1 MTLLRPTIILLGI
14 FLLPLWGGPAS
25 AAVNN
30 PPPLQQLQESVN
42 HAVAS
47 VRHSVVTVKAR
58 KKSTSTGGGTLWYES
73 IGSGFFVDAR
83 GFILTNYHVVEEAE
97 EITVTLWRSGKNE
110 FQARVAHADRTL
122 DLSLLK
128 IDDVETFPVVGFGN
142 SDRIETGDWVISI
155 GSPFG
160 FDHSISLGIVSDRH
174 RDLMIEGLHYKDMIQ
189 TDAVINEGNSGGPLV
204 DILGNVIG
212 VGTAIYAPDGTYTG
226 LGFAIPINRAKHFFT
241 RVTGAVRVALTAPVG
256 PAGNKEP
263 INLNKRM
270 PNDAIHQEFSDCTA
284 CHTITT
290 KMVISRNA
298 KMNHKMVGGA
308 CDVCHTFVNDKVAAA
323 GPVTVANTRLATPP
337 GGADRVAG
345 LYTNIILKLALLTL
359 VVSIVFTMMGV
370 GGGFLYVPILL
381 SCGLGFHTAVTTSLV
396 MLTAAQISGL
406 YIFFRSG
413 LVDVNMAV
421 RLGVPT
427 MIGAFAGGMLSEHFN
442 VNFLVILF
450 AATMFF
456 ASYSMIQDQT
466 QLEGI
471 GKHLPLSSW
480 VWQRDF
486 MGSAYAVD
494 MSVATPL
501 TFAIGFMGGLL
512 GLAGGWLNIP
522 LMVILFGVPMK
533 IAIAT
538 SSLMVPATGFAGLAG
553 HSVLGHFEIK
563 LALSLSVITIIG
575 AQIGSRISVKT
586 ESNLLRFVFAFVLSL
601 VGLWMILMVL

>member
-1 MTLLRPTIILLGI
+1 VIKRAIILLGI
-14 FLLPLWGGPAS
+14 FLLPLCGGSAS

-58 KKSTSTGGGTLWYES
+58 KKGTSKGGGTLWYES

-83 GFILTNYHVVEEAE
+83 GFILTNYHVVEDAE
-97 EITVTLWRSGKNE
+97 EITVTLWRSGRNE
-110 FQARVAHADRTL
+110 FQARVAHADRAL

-128 IDDVETFPVVGFGN
+128 IDDMGDFPVVKFGN
-142 SDRIETGDWVISI
+142 SDRIETGDWTISI

-160 FDHSISLGIVSDRH
+160 FEHSVSLGIVSDLH
-174 RDLMIEGLHYKDMIQ
+174 RDLMIEGLNYKDMIQ

-241 RVTGAVRVALTAPVG
+241 RITGAVRVALTTPVG
-256 PAGNKEP
+256 QAGNKEP
-263 INLNKRM
+263 ININKRM
-270 PNDAIHQEFSDCTA
+270 PNDAVHQKFSDCTA

-290 KMVISRNA
+290 KMVVSLKA
-298 KMNHKMVGGA
+298 EMKHKMVGGA
-308 CDVCHTFVNDKVAAA
+308 CDVCHTFVNDKVTAA

-337 GGADRVAG
+337 DSADPIAG

-359 VVSIVFTMMGV
+359 VISIVFTMMGV

-413 LVDVNMAV
+413 LVDVKMAV

-442 VNFLVILF
+442 VTFLVILF

-456 ASYSMIQDQT
+456 ASYAMIQDQA

-471 GKHLPLSSW
+471 GKRLPASPW

-486 MGSAYAVD
+486 MDCAYALD
-494 MSVATPL
+494 MAVATPL
-501 TFAIGFMGGLL
+501 TFGVGFMGGLL

-538 SSLMVPATGFAGLAG
+538 SSLMVPATGFAGLLG

-563 LALSLSVITIIG
+563 LALSLSVVTIIG
-575 AQIGSRISVKT
+575 AQIGSRLSVKT
-586 ESNLLRFVFAFVLSL
+586 ESNLLRFIFAFVLSL

>member
-1 MTLLRPTIILLGI
+1 MRLTI
-14 FLLPLWGGPAS
+14 FLLGSFLLLFSGGSAS
-25 AAVNN
+25 AVVNN
-30 PPPLQQLQESVN
+30 APPLQQLQESVN
-42 HAVAS
+42 RAVAS

-97 EITVTLWRSGKNE
+97 EITVTIWRSGRNE

-128 IDDVETFPVVGFGN
+128 IDDIGKFPVVGFGN

-160 FDHSISLGIVSDRH
+160 FEHSVSLGIISDLR
-174 RDLMIEGLHYKDMIQ
+174 RDLMIEGLTYKDMIQ

-204 DILGNVIG
+204 DILGNVVG

-241 RVTGAVRVALTAPVG
+241 AVTGAVRVALTTPVG
-256 PAGNKEP
+256 QAGNKEP
-263 INLNKRM
+263 VNLNKRM
-270 PNDAIHQEFSDCTA
+270 PNDAVHQKFSDCTA

-290 KMVISRNA
+290 KMVVSKNA
-298 KMNHKMVGGA
+298 EMKHKMVEGP
-308 CDVCHTFVNDKVAAA
+308 CDACHTFVNDKVTTA

-337 GGADRVAG
+337 AGTDKLAG

-359 VVSIVFTMMGV
+359 VISIVFTMMGV
-370 GGGFLYVPILL
+370 GGGFLYVPVLL
-381 SCGLGFHTAVTTSLV
+381 SCGLGFHTAVTTSLL
-396 MLTAAQISGL
+396 MLTAAQVSGL
-406 YIFFRSG
+406 YVFFRSG
-413 LVDVNMAV
+413 LVDVKMAV
-421 RLGVPT
+421 RLGIPT
-427 MIGAFAGGMLSEHFN
+427 MVGAFAGGMLSEHFN

-450 AATMFF
+450 AATMFL

-466 QLEGI
+466 QLESI
-471 GKHLPLSSW
+471 GKRMPLSSW
-480 VWQRDF
+480 LWQRDF
-486 MGSAYAVD
+486 VGYAYTLD
-494 MSVATPL
+494 MALATPL
-501 TFAIGFMGGLL
+501 TFGIGFMGGLL

-538 SSLMVPATGFAGLAG
+538 SSLMVPATGFAGLIG
-553 HSVLGHFEIK
+553 HSVLGHFGIK

-586 ESNLLRFVFAFVLSL
+586 ESNLLRFTFAFVLSL

>member
-1 MTLLRPTIILLGI
+1 MIKRAI
-14 FLLPLWGGPAS
+14 FLLGFFWVPLLWGSAS

-30 PPPLQQLQESVN
+30 PPPLQQLQESVT

-47 VRHSVVTVKAR
+47 VRHAVVTVKAR
-58 KKSTSTGGGTLWYES
+58 KKSTSSGGGTLWYES
-73 IGSGFFVDAR
+73 IGSGFIVDAR

-97 EITVTLWRSGKNE
+97 EIAVTLWRSGKNE

-128 IDDVETFPVVGFGN
+128 IDDVEAFPVVKFGN
-142 SDRIETGDWVISI
+142 SDRIETGDWVIAI

-160 FDHSISLGIVSDRH
+160 FDHSISLGIVSDMH
-174 RDLMIEGLHYKDMIQ
+174 RDLMIEGLRYKDMIQ

-241 RVTGAVRVALTAPVG
+241 RITGAVRVAALTAPAAPG
-256 PAGNKEP
+256 GNKEP

-270 PNDAIHQEFSDCTA
+270 PNDAVHQEFSDCTA

-290 KMVISRNA
+290 KMAVSRNA
-298 KMNHKMVGGA
+298 EMKHKMVGGA
-308 CDVCHTFVNDKVAAA
+308 CDVCHTFVNEKVTAK
-323 GPVTVANTRLATPP
+323 GPVTVANTQLATPP
-337 GGADRVAG
+337 AGADRITG
-345 LYTNIILKLALLTL
+345 MYTNIILKLALLTL
-359 VVSIVFTMMGV
+359 VISIVFTMMGV

-427 MIGAFAGGMLSEHFN
+427 MIGAFAGGMLSEQFN

-456 ASYSMIQDQT
+456 ASYAMIQDQT
-466 QLEGI
+466 RLEGI
-471 GKHLPLSSW
+471 GQRLPLSSW

-501 TFAIGFMGGLL
+501 TFVIGFMGGLL

-538 SSLMVPATGFAGLAG
+538 SSLMVPATGFAGLMG

-563 LALSLSVITIIG
+563 LALSLSLITIIG

>member
-1 MTLLRPTIILLGI
+1 MKVIKWIVFLLG
-14 FLLPLWGGPAS
+14 FLLVPVCGGSIS
-25 AAVNN
+25 AAVNT
-30 PPPLQQLQESVN
+30 PPLQQLQEEVN
-42 HAVAS
+42 LAVAS

-58 KKSTSTGGGTLWYES
+58 KKKTGAGGGTLWFES
-73 IGSGFFVDAR
+73 IGSGFFVDSR
-83 GFILTNYHVVEEAE
+83 GFVLTNYHVVEGAE
-97 EITVTLWRSGKNE
+97 EITVTIWRSGRNE
-110 FQARVAHADRTL
+110 FQARVAHSDRAL

-128 IDDVETFPVVGFGN
+128 IDSTEVFPVVGFGN

-160 FDHSISLGIVSDRH
+160 FEHSVSLGIISDLH
-174 RDLMIEGLHYKDMIQ
+174 RDLMIEGLTYKNMIQ

-204 DILGNVIG
+204 DILGKVIG

-241 RVTGAVRVALTAPVG
+241 RMTGAVRVALTTPAV

-263 INLNKRM
+263 VNLNKRM
-270 PNDAIHQEFSDCTA
+270 PNDAVHQKFTDCTA
-284 CHTITT
+284 CHTITK
-290 KMVISRNA
+290 KMVVSRNA
-298 KMNHKMVGGA
+298 EMKHKMVGA
-308 CDVCHTFVNDKVAAA
+308 CDTCHTFVNDKVIS
-323 GPVTVANTRLATPP
+323 GPVTVANTRPVPLP
-337 GGADRVAG
+337 GGPDQVAS
-345 LYTNIILKLALLTL
+345 LYTNIILKLAMITL
-359 VVSIVFTMMGV
+359 VISIVFTMMGV

-381 SCGLGFHTAVTTSLV
+381 SCGLGFHTTVTTSLV
-396 MLTAAQISGL
+396 MLTAAQMSGL

-427 MIGAFAGGMLSEHFN
+427 MIGAFAGGILSEYFN

-450 AATMFF
+450 AVTMFF
-456 ASYSMIQDQT
+456 ASYAMIQDET
-466 QLEGI
+466 RLGGV
-471 GKHLPLSSW
+471 GKNLPLSSW
-480 VWQRDF
+480 VWERDF
-486 MGSAYAVD
+486 MGYTYGLD
-494 MSVATPL
+494 MMVATPL
-501 TFAIGFMGGLL
+501 TFGIGFLGGLL

-522 LMVILFGVPMK
+522 LMVILFSVPMK

-538 SSLMVPATGFAGLAG
+538 SSLMVPATGFAGLLG
-553 HSVLGHFEIK
+553 HSALGHLEIRLAFS
-563 LALSLSVITIIG
+563 LALITIIG

>member
-1 MTLLRPTIILLGI
+1 MKPII
-14 FLLPLWGGPAS
+14 FLLGGVLVLVCGGRVS
-25 AAVNN
+25 AVNG
-30 PPPLQQLQESVN
+30 PPLQQFQEDIN
-42 HAVAS
+42 GAVAS
-47 VRHSVVTVKAR
+47 VRQSVVTVTAR
-58 KKSTSTGGGTLWYES
+58 KKSTSATGETLWYES
-73 IGSGFFVDAR
+73 IGSGFFVDDR
-83 GFILTNYHVVEEAE
+83 GFILTNYHVVEEAK
-97 EITVTLWRSGKNE
+97 EITVTLWRSGRNE
-110 FQARVAHADRTL
+110 FQAQVAHADQAL

-128 IDDVETFPVVGFGN
+128 IDAMETFPVVEFGN
-142 SDRIETGDWVISI
+142 SDTIETGDWAISI

-160 FDHSISLGIVSDRH
+160 FEHTVSLGIISDLH
-174 RDLMIEGLHYKDMIQ
+174 RDLRIERLTYKDMIQ

-204 DILGNVIG
+204 NILGKVIG

-226 LGFAIPINRAKHFFT
+226 LGFAIPINSAKHFFT
-241 RVTGAVRVALTAPVG
+241 RITGAVRVALAAPTG
-256 PAGNKEP
+256 QTGNKEP

-270 PNDAIHQEFSDCTA
+270 PNDALHRTFSDCTT

-290 KMVISRNA
+290 KMTVSLKA
-298 KMNHKMVGGA
+298 KMNHEMVGA
-308 CDVCHTFVNDKVAAA
+308 CDTCHIFVNDKVAT
-323 GPVTVANTRLATPP
+323 GPVTVANTTLAMPP
-337 GGADRVAG
+337 AGADQLAG
-345 LYTNIILKLALLTL
+345 LYTNIILKLAMITL
-359 VVSIVFTMMGV
+359 VISIVFTMMGV

-427 MIGAFAGGMLSEHFN
+427 MVGAFVGGMVSEHFN

-456 ASYSMIQDQT
+456 AAYIMIQDQT
-466 QLEGI
+466 QLEGA
-471 GKHLPLSSW
+471 GKSLPRSPW

-486 MGSAYAVD
+486 MGYAYCFD
-494 MSVATPL
+494 MMVATPL
-501 TFAIGFMGGLL
+501 TFGIGFLGGLL

-538 SSLMVPATGFAGLAG
+538 SSLMVPATGFAGLLG

-563 LALSLSVITIIG
+563 LALSLSLITIIG

-586 ESNLLRFVFAFVLSL
+586 DSNLLRFIFAFVMSL

>member
-1 MTLLRPTIILLGI
+1 MKNIKRFI
-14 FLLPLWGGPAS
+14 FLLGFFWVPVCGGPVY
-25 AAVNN
+25 AAINA
-30 PPPLQQLQESVN
+30 PHLQQLQEDVN
-42 HAVAS
+42 RAVAS

-58 KKSTSTGGGTLWYES
+58 KKKTPAKGGTLWYES

-83 GFILTNYHVVEEAE
+83 GFVLTNYHVVEGAE
-97 EITVTLWRSGKNE
+97 EITVTLWRSGRNE
-110 FQARVAHADRTL
+110 FQARVAHTDQAL

-128 IDDVETFPVVGFGN
+128 IDAMEVFPVAGFGN
-142 SDRIETGDWVISI
+142 SDRIETGDWAISI

-160 FDHSISLGIVSDRH
+160 FEHSVSLGIVSDLH
-174 RDLMIEGLHYKDMIQ
+174 RDLVIEGLTYKDMIQ

-204 DILGNVIG
+204 DILGKVIG

-241 RVTGAVRVALTAPVG
+241 RITGAVRVALTAPAG
-256 PAGNKEP
+256 QTGNKEA
-263 INLNKRM
+263 INLNKRI
-270 PNDAIHQEFSDCTA
+270 PNDAVHQKFSDCTA
-284 CHTITT
+284 CHTITK
-290 KMVISRNA
+290 KMVVSRNA
-298 KMNHKMVGGA
+298 EMKHPMVGA
-308 CDVCHTFVNDKVAAA
+308 CETCHTFVNDKVAA
-323 GPVTVANTRLATPP
+323 GPVTVANTRPVTLP
-337 GGADRVAG
+337 ADPDQVAS
-345 LYTNIILKLALLTL
+345 LYTNIILKLAMITL
-359 VVSIVFTMMGV
+359 VISMVFTMMGV

-396 MLTAAQISGL
+396 MLTVAQISGL

-427 MIGAFAGGMLSEHFN
+427 MIGAFAGGMLSEYFN

-450 AATMFF
+450 ASTMFF
-456 ASYSMIQDQT
+456 ASYSMIQDQAR
-466 QLEGI
+466 LEGI
-471 GKHLPLSSW
+471 GKNLPLSSW

-486 MGSAYAVD
+486 MGYTYGLD
-494 MSVATPL
+494 MMVATPL
-501 TFAIGFMGGLL
+501 TFGIGFMGGLL

-538 SSLMVPATGFAGLAG
+538 SSLMVPATGFAGLLG
-553 HSVLGHFEIK
+553 HSVLGHLEIK
-563 LALSLSVITIIG
+563 LAFSLSLITIIG
-575 AQIGSRISVKT
+575 AQIGSRISVKA

-601 VGLWMILMVL
+601 VGLWMVLMVL